1 MGRNL
6 VVLIDPHLKKDYE
19 ISDRVINENVAVKDH
34 NGNDYVG
41 HCWPGN
47 SIWIDT
53 ISKYG
58 QKIWKFFF
66 ERFIDLPA
74 DLTNLFIWNDMN
86 EPSIFDG
93 PETTAPKDLIHD
105 NYIEERSVH
114 NIYGLS
120 VHEATYDAIK
130 SIYSPSDKRPFL
142 LTRAFFAGSQRTAAT
157 WTGDNVANWDYL
169 KISIPMVLSNNIA
182 GMPFIGADIAGF
194 AEDPTPEL
202 IARWY
207 QAGLWYPFF

>member
-93 PETTAPKDLIHD
+93 PEYH
-105 NYIEERSVH
+105 S
-114 NIYGLS
+114 S
-120 VHEATYDAIK
+120 
-130 SIYSPSDKRPFL
+130 KRFDSRQL
-142 LTRAFFAGSQRTAAT
+142 H
-157 WTGDNVANWDYL
+157 
-169 KISIPMVLSNNIA
+169 
-182 GMPFIGADIAGF
+182 
-194 AEDPTPEL
+194 
-202 IARWY
+202 
-207 QAGLWYPFF
+207 